1 MFQVEEKE
9 EDVEDFEQLAKKLE
23 EASPLEIMDKALQ
36 KFRSNIAIAFSGAE
50 DVALIEYARLTGRP
64 FRVFSLDTGR
74 LNPETY
80 RLFDAVEK
88 QYGIRIEY
96 TFPDAVE
103 VQALVRN
110 KGLFSFYE
118 DGHQECC
125 RVRKVRP
132 LRRALKGLKAWIT
145 GQRKDQSPGT
155 RSEIP
160 IVQVDPVFEGL
171 DGGVGSLVKWNPLA
185 NVEGGDVWNFLRTMD
200 VPVNAL
206 HAQGYVSIGCEPCTR
221 PVLPGQHEREGRWW
235 WEDAKAKECGLHKG
249 NIKKEDDTTA
259 DLAPAIVH
267 DIFESN
273 NVVALSRGGIENL
286 LKLGNR
292 KEPWLVVLYAPWC
305 PFCQAMEASYVELAE
320 KLAVKGVKV
329 AKFRAD
335 GDQKEFAKQELQLGS
350 FPTILLFPKSAP
362 RAIKYPSEHRDVD
375 SLMSFV
381 NLLRKRIHHIVNS
394 TKTYLG
400 LGNSRDELSA
410 VIRAL
415 DILQAVASNTA
426 VFGYSMEN
434 RIVPSSFSSYAASA
448 RDGRKEQVF
457 TFCYLVDSLGLTA
470 TLAESI
476 SKKASFRD
484 KGNPDSVLRLL
495 RSYGFTDSQISSIVT
510 NYPRLLLLDAEKCLG
525 PKLQVIKSMEGAS
538 SSGQLIETISKV
550 PKLLGMK
557 GDKTITR
564 YYDIVKET
572 MESGKSSKFEKLC
585 HSLPRGMQQN
595 KIRNVSVLRELGV
608 PQRLLSP
615 LLVSDHKLVCGDG
628 KFKETLKKFAMMV
641 KRFPP
646 CLNMSAERVKKRTK
660 FLVKKKNKLMLRKM
674 KWSLNAVA
682 SFPQVLGVSMEKR
695 IVPRCN
701 VMKALMLKGLLG
713 DRDSILPDKE
723 SVLLCTDEEFLDSL
737 LDAEKYLVP
746 KLNSQQSKGASAPE
760 LSEIVLKVPKI
771 LRKEGDKTI
780 SR

>member
-1 MFQVEEKE
+1 MALAVTSSSTAISGSSFSRSGPCSDRKALQICSFRLSDLSHVSQRRYSLKSLKAESPPTRNDSLVTRASTLITPGVEEKE

-36 KFRSNIAIAFSGAE
+36 KFGSNIAIAFSGAE

-249 NIKKEDDTTA
+249 NIKKEDDSTTA

-267 DIFESN
+267 DIFESS

-320 KLAVKGVKV
+320 KLAVKGIKV

-381 NLLRKRIHHIVNS
+381 NLLR
-394 TKTYLG
+394 
-400 LGNSRDELSA
+400 
-410 VIRAL
+410 
-415 DILQAVASNTA
+415 
-426 VFGYSMEN
+426 
-434 RIVPSSFSSYAASA
+434 
-448 RDGRKEQVF
+448 
-457 TFCYLVDSLGLTA
+457 
-470 TLAESI
+470 
-476 SKKASFRD
+476 
-484 KGNPDSVLRLL
+484 
-495 RSYGFTDSQISSIVT
+495 
-510 NYPRLLLLDAEKCLG
+510 
-525 PKLQVIKSMEGAS
+525 
-538 SSGQLIETISKV
+538 
-550 PKLLGMK
+550 
-557 GDKTITR
+557 
-564 YYDIVKET
+564 
-572 MESGKSSKFEKLC
+572 
-585 HSLPRGMQQN
+585 
-595 KIRNVSVLRELGV
+595 
-608 PQRLLSP
+608 
-615 LLVSDHKLVCGDG
+615 
-628 KFKETLKKFAMMV
+628 
-641 KRFPP
+641 
-646 CLNMSAERVKKRTK
+646 
-660 FLVKKKNKLMLRKM
+660 
-674 KWSLNAVA
+674 
-682 SFPQVLGVSMEKR
+682 
-695 IVPRCN
+695 
-701 VMKALMLKGLLG
+701 
-713 DRDSILPDKE
+713 
-723 SVLLCTDEEFLDSL
+723 
-737 LDAEKYLVP
+737 
-746 KLNSQQSKGASAPE
+746 
-760 LSEIVLKVPKI
+760 
-771 LRKEGDKTI
+771 
-780 SR
+780 